1 MEISFEQMKE
11 KVYSYL
17 MKEYDMEIEDIS
29 LLLSDDIDIK
39 LFYLELYLKN
49 KID

>member
-17 MKEYDMEIEDIS
+17 MQEYGMKIEDIS

-39 LFYLELYLKN
+39 LFYLELYLKD
-49 KID
+49 KIN

>member
-17 MKEYDMEIEDIS
+17 MQEYDMEIEDIS

-39 LFYLELYLKN
+39 LFYLELYLKD

>member
-17 MKEYDMEIEDIS
+17 MQEYNMEIEDIS

-39 LFYLELYLKN
+39 LFYLELYLKD
-49 KID
+49 KIN

>member
-1 MEISFEQMKE
+1 METSFKQMKE

-17 MKEYDMEIEDIS
+17 MQEYDMEIEDIS

-39 LFYLELYLKN
+39 LFYLELYLKD
-49 KID
+49 KIN

>member
-1 MEISFEQMKE
+1 MKISFEQMKE

-17 MKEYDMEIEDIS
+17 VQEYNLDVEDIS
-29 LLLSDDIDIK
+29 FLLDNEIDIK
-39 LFYLELYLKN
+39 LFYLELYLKD

>member
-17 MKEYDMEIEDIS
+17 MQEYDMEIEDIS

-39 LFYLELYLKN
+39 LFYLELYLKD
-49 KID
+49 KIN

>member
-17 MKEYDMEIEDIS
+17 MQEYNLDVEDIS
-29 LLLSDDIDIK
+29 LLLDNKIDIK
-39 LFYLELYLKN
+39 LFYLELYLKD

>member
-1 MEISFEQMKE
+1 MIEIEQMKE

-17 MKEYDMEIEDIS
+17 MQEYNMEIEDIS

-39 LFYLELYLKN
+39 LFYLELYLKD
-49 KID
+49 KIN

>member
-1 MEISFEQMKE
+1 METSFKQMKE

-17 MKEYDMEIEDIS
+17 MQEYNLDIEDIS

-39 LFYLELYLKN
+39 LFYLELYLKD

>member
-1 MEISFEQMKE
+1 MKE

-17 MKEYDMEIEDIS
+17 MQEYNMEIEDIS

-39 LFYLELYLKN
+39 LFYLELYLKD
-49 KID
+49 KIN

>member
-1 MEISFEQMKE
+1 MKISFEQMKE

-17 MKEYDMEIEDIS
+17 MQEYDMKIEDIS

-39 LFYLELYLKN
+39 LFYLELYLKD
-49 KID
+49 KIN

>member
-1 MEISFEQMKE
+1 MKTSFEQMKE

-17 MKEYDMEIEDIS
+17 MQEYNMKVEDIS

-39 LFYLELYLKN
+39 LFYLELYLKD

>member
-1 MEISFEQMKE
+1 METSFKQMKE

-17 MKEYDMEIEDIS
+17 MQKYHLDIEDIS

-39 LFYLELYLKN
+39 LFYLELYLKD

>member
-1 MEISFEQMKE
+1 METSFKQMKE

-17 MKEYDMEIEDIS
+17 VQEYNMMTEDILS
-29 LLLSDDIDIK
+29 LEMDDIDIK
-39 LFYLELYLKN
+39 IFYLELYLKD

>member
-1 MEISFEQMKE
+1 METSFEQMKE

-17 MKEYDMEIEDIS
+17 MQEYNLDIEDIS
-29 LLLSDDIDIK
+29 LLLDNEMDIK
-39 LFYLELYLKN
+39 LFYLELYFKD

>member
-1 MEISFEQMKE
+1 MKTSFKQMKE

-17 MKEYDMEIEDIS
+17 MQEYDMKIEDIS

-39 LFYLELYLKN
+39 LFYLELYLKD
-49 KID
+49 KIN